1 MKKILISL
9 ILFICFLTAKS
20 QFNPSSHVVINDA
33 LGQAQSAPLEGR
45 GMFWDASTFHWRD
58 FQNVAEVYAY
68 LPTNATRFS
77 HFPIW
82 IHVGGTLSGG
92 IWTGGIS
99 QAWFFKDG
107 LTNGNLVRWYTDSA
121 AVPNAVVY
129 VKRLSDTTFYAAR
142 ADSTRDTVLIRGRS
156 SSGSITSLQFTAPSI
171 FNSPVVF
178 SNTGGAW
185 TGALSFSNQSSGTV
199 LAGPASG
206 GPGPMTARSLLISD
220 LPTGIPNGNLAN
232 SSITLSMDNTGT
244 TPGFGTSP
252 VALGGTIV
260 FHNPFASATT
270 SGPLTS
276 TDWNRFNANTSIVTS
291 VNGQV
296 GAVSTRNADSIKNY
310 PVDITNF
317 RNGWVLALD
326 TINLKYVFQAPS
338 TGTGITS
345 LNTLTATT
353 QTFAIGSSGTSPNIV
368 SSGGVHTFNT
378 PIVNGADTGLTT
390 PTQFNLWNAKQS
402 ALSGTGYS
410 KWSGTT
416 PSYLT
421 ATQVTA
427 DLNLFTN
434 SLQGLTPAS
443 GGGTTSFLR
452 ADGTWATPPG
462 GGGTVTGFNNGLTLA
477 GSIGQLGGRL
487 LQNTTVSAAN
497 IYKLTI
503 DSLLFGLYFNK
514 LKSQPTPTPSYK
526 LLLSDTSDNG
536 QVYTGYMSLF
546 DSTGASALSTPYL
559 FLNPSSGIIGVTG
572 LPNGVFI
579 HNPAN
584 ANQIIPTTAGDT
596 TVLGAIVNAK
606 SKLNTTSIQVD
617 GGTFGKNAINM
628 SADSTQAD
636 TLQVTYSAS
645 GNFNHKHVVSTI
657 NGSNPTFVT
666 SANLNLTDWTNSN
679 ISNGASQ
686 IFTQYIYRENAVGG
700 STRSA
705 VGNFFNSPRVATG
718 DSLGVSWGQIISFFN
733 PNGKLLGLGGIHMSG
748 TADFSNILSSIGIQD
763 DNYTVNGGAGEHSA
777 IKSTLAY
784 GTNNHVI
791 NATGGAHSTMP
802 WTQFDTVKI
811 QRPIFATGT
820 SSLMGIGADSLLGK
834 IKLGTNLSISG
845 DTLNATGGGGSGVT
859 SVGSF
864 SGSSQTNGASISTTV
879 ITFGP
884 ADATNPG
891 MIKNTGSQTL
901 GATLTMPAP
910 LLTSLASSGAND
922 SVVTVDPSTGQTHR
936 RSGTFTLTAAQGL
949 YAINSTTFGLGGT
962 SFTLPDTIK
971 TAGFDFLIT
980 GLPSK
985 ATALATDSVLIENI
999 TGKLFKL
1006 PVPSGG
1012 GSSQTLQQTLALG
1025 NTTSIAIQSSDS
1037 IASQLGSVR
1046 TTLKVGDTLA
1056 AVGRKIDY
1064 FFGTSIEAGYLLPDV
1079 SRSWPNQYC
1088 DLRGDSANTFST
1100 LTGGKLVPTM
1110 TGQIATIPVY
1120 DSTKYNQLLFEYG
1133 LNDTTT
1139 RAFFKSEYQRIID
1152 TVLIARGWPKWRV
1165 FIIASPYG
1173 GGTHRVD
1180 SIYSNAAIE
1189 AGISKGVRTIDFYN
1203 YGLTHN
1209 YLPTLNASDSIHPNV
1224 RGATILSNCA
1234 FNTVR
1239 DTVGGFEVNQLVVNK
1254 VTTLRS
1260 QSFFNGTNTF
1270 NGDIYFN
1277 DSLRNTA
1284 KFHDGVMIAGDGNI
1298 VEQRWIAY
1306 NGGPTNKFGIGVG
1319 NSGAGSY
1326 FLELYGGQAGGGTQ
1340 IGTLTSNVFT
1350 ATASATSTGL
1360 GIFNKSPAYA
1370 LDVTGTSH
1378 FTGNSLMD
1386 LGLTVTGD
1394 NTINGTKINLYKS
1407 GNDKFGLGV
1416 NNSTGTYRTVIYS
1429 PTAQGG
1435 VDIGTISSADGT
1447 TYASTLSV
1455 SNVAG
1460 VGKVGIK
1467 QTTPTALLH
1476 IAAGTATAGTAPVKL
1491 TSGVVLT
1498 TPEIGAIE
1506 FNNGLFM
1513 GDSSNSVRDTFA
1525 TRSWARNNI
1534 TGGGGN
1540 TIYTGDGTLSS
1551 NRTVS
1556 GGNFSLSLGASGSKL
1571 SNLSVFSTLGLNL
1584 NGGGYNSTQGSQLL
1598 GAASTIN
1605 NAITAVS
1612 GTVSNFSAYAFLAP
1626 TVTSTNASIS
1636 YNNPATLRI
1645 DNSPTMSTNST
1656 ATGVSYALDVAA
1668 GISHFGVGAS
1678 NISAVM
1684 NGVAAINLTS
1694 ANSAYELSIGAS
1706 TSGTCHLYLTPGADV
1721 TGSGATNSG
1730 AMWYNGTNLYF
1741 VDGSGTGVKRDLLG
1755 AIPKATADLTA
1766 QTTATTVTSFA
1777 VPGSGSFNTFRVG
1790 GYLTVTA
1797 VSLDVIQLQ
1806 VAYTDETSTSRTQ
1819 SFFVQ
1824 GATTGI
1830 SATGANGYSPIDIR
1844 AKQGT
1849 TITVSTILTTGT
1861 GSISYDAGASITQL
1875 Y

>member
-1 MKKILISL
+1 MAKGHRRSFPDKYGALLTLVILLAFS
-9 ILFICFLTAKS
+9 FCGFGQTYT
-20 QFNPSSHVVINDA
+20 PSAHIIANDA
-33 LGQAQSAPLEGR
+33 IAPSQATPVDSR
-45 GMFWDASTFHWRD
+45 SMFYDGTNFLYRPY
-58 FQNVAEVYAY
+58 QNTTEVLTY
-68 LPTNATRFS
+68 LNLARYRTGNFIIVVDS
-77 HFPIW
+77 
-82 IHVGGTLSGG
+82 GGTLQG
-92 IWTGGIS
+92 
-99 QAWFFKDG
+99 
-107 LTNGNLVRWYTDSA
+107 NGKFLN
-121 AVPNAVVY
+121 PHN
-129 VKRLSDTTFYAAR
+129 TFYMF
-142 ADSTRDTVLIRGRS
+142 ADSTGNANLVKLNLFGVSGCSTCLQAANNLNDLQSLSQALINLGLNNVNNTS
-156 SSGSITSLQFTAPSI
+156 DVTKWAATATITNKTIDA
-171 FNSPVVF
+171 NN
-178 SNTGGAW
+178 NT
-185 TGALSFSNQSSGTV
+185 
-199 LAGPASG
+199 
-206 GPGPMTARSLLISD
+206 LLH
-220 LPTGIPNGNLAN
+220 IPN
-232 SSITLSMDNTGT
+232 S
-244 TPGFGTSP
+244 
-252 VALGGTIV
+252 ALT
-260 FHNPFASATT
+260 
-270 SGPLTS
+270 
-276 TDWNRFNANTSIVTS
+276 NTSIGLNLTATGTDISIPVTPAALGNALTINIPTSSPS
-291 VNGQV
+291 VRGVLQGSDFNYFKNKIDSV
-296 GAVSTRNADSIKNY
+296 HVSNDSIY
-310 PVDITNF
+310 DCIAGVCTF
-317 RNGWVLALD
+317 RGFIA
-326 TINLKYVFQAPS
+326 AAAGS
-338 TGTGITS
+338 GITS
-345 LNTLTATT
+345 LNGLTTTVQSFAT
-353 QTFAIGSSGTSPNIV
+353 GTSGSDFNIV
-368 SSGGVHTFNT
+368 SGTATHTFNFPNSSASNRGLLT
-378 PIVNGADTGLTT
+378 NTDWTTFNNKQAPI
-390 PTQFNLWNAKQS
+390 
-402 ALSGTGYS
+402 
-410 KWSGTT
+410 T
-416 PSYLT
+416 PSNTIDQYWNGYEQFVPLNT
-421 ATQVTA
+421 DSITEGATHLYYTNTRARAAISVTTIGTSGPA
-427 DLNLFTN
+427 GYN
-434 SLQGLTPAS
+434 S
-443 GGGTTSFLR
+443 TTGVINVPNYS
-452 ADGTWATPPG
+452 G

-497 IYKLTI
+497 AYKTTW
-503 DSLLFGLYFNK
+503 DSLAAGLYLNK
-514 LKSQPTPTPSYK
+514 LKGQPTPTPSYK

-559 FLNPSSGIIGVTG
+559 FLNTSTNTIQVTG

-579 HNPAN
+579 HNPTN
-584 ANQIIPTTAGDT
+584 ANWIIPNTAGDT
-596 TVLGAIVNAK
+596 TVLGAIVNPR
-606 SKLNTTSIQVD
+606 SKLNTTSIEID

-628 SADSTQAD
+628 LADSTQAD

-922 SVVTVDPSTGQTHR
+922 SVVTVDPTTGQTHR

-985 ATALATDSVLIENI
+985 ATALATDSVLIENT

-1006 PVPSGG
+1006 PVPSG

-1046 TTLKVGDTLA
+1046 TTLKVGDTLT

-1139 RAFFKSEYQRIID
+1139 RAFFKSEYQRVID

-1435 VDIGTISSADGT
+1435 VDIGTISSSDGI
-1447 TYASTLSV
+1447 TYSSTLSV
-1455 SNVAG
+1455 SNIAG

-1476 IAAGTATAGTAPVKL
+1476 IAAGTATAGTAPMKL
-1491 TSGVVLT
+1491 TSGTVLT
-1498 TPEIGAIE
+1498 TPEIGAVE

-1534 TGGGGN
+1534 IGGGGN

-1605 NAITAVS
+1605 NAITAAS
-1612 GTVSNFSAYAFLAP
+1612 GTVSNFSDYAFLAP

-1741 VDGSGTGVKRDLLG
+1741 VDGSGTGIKRDLLAGVKNYTHTIFTPTTGGTVSLINNQYNIINPAG
-1755 AIPKATADLTA
+1755 ALVA
-1766 QTTATTVTSFA
+1766 
-1777 VPGSGSFNTFRVG
+1777 
-1790 GYLTVTA
+1790 LTVNLP
-1797 VSLDVIQLQ
+1797 SSPSNNDVVYIKF
-1806 VAYTDETSTSRTQ
+1806 TQ
-1819 SFFVQ
+1819 
-1824 GATTGI
+1824 
-1830 SATGANGYSPIDIR
+1830 
-1844 AKQGT
+1844 
-1849 TITVSTILTTGT
+1849 TVSTVTYANGTVVDGITAPTAGGVTILTFDSGT
-1861 GSISYDAGASITQL
+1861 SSWY
-1875 Y
+1875 